1 MSNWFRT
8 YGFAEILPEFLIGAY
23 PTDESDVAML
33 HWLGIKRILNL
44 CEDEEY
50 PPGARQV
57 LDEDLPEKGIT
68 EQRISLRDFGGLP
81 AEAIDEAVAVVSA
94 WLDAGERTYLHC
106 RAGLQRSATV
116 AAAVVAQRRQLDP
129 DEAMAFVR
137 RAKPSAEPL
146 PHQREDLLVWWARHQ
161 DTGASDADDSDADG
175 SKRGGADA
183 TGEGASRQPAADEL

>member
-50 PPGARQV
+50 PPGAREV
-57 LDEDLPEKGIT
+57 LEDELPEAGI
-68 EQRISLRDFGGLP
+68 EERRISLRDFGGLP
-81 AEAIDEAVAVVSA
+81 AEAIDEAVSILTP
-94 WLDAGERTYLHC
+94 WLEAGERTYLHC
-106 RAGLQRSATV
+106 RAGQQRSATV
-116 AAAVVAQRRQLDP
+116 AAAVVALRKRLDP
-129 DEAMAFVR
+129 DEAMAFIH

-146 PHQREDLLVWWARHQ
+146 PHQREDLLAWWAHHMES
-161 DTGASDADDSDADG
+161 TGGEGDGEGGRDGAD
-175 SKRGGADA
+175 RGADA
-183 TGEGASRQPAADEL
+183 SPQPAADEL

>member
-50 PPGARQV
+50 PPGAREV
-57 LDEDLPEKGIT
+57 LDEDLPDNGIQ

-81 AEAIDEAVAVVSA
+81 AEAIDEAVGLVTT

-116 AAAVVAQRRQLDP
+116 AAAVVALRRQLDP
-129 DEAMAFVR
+129 DAAMAFVQ
-137 RAKPSAEPL
+137 RAKPSADPL
-146 PHQREDLLVWWARHQ
+146 PHQREDLLVWWAWRQ
-161 DTGASDADDSDADG
+161 
-175 SKRGGADA
+175 
-183 TGEGASRQPAADEL
+183 ASRQPASDEL